1 MARVFKEASVSP
13 TEVMAGDSVEF
24 VFRLVIGA
32 AGTAPRSRIIVDCPA
47 YIGFD
52 RPTRIDQETGGYI
65 SLFCSNPDVDYTERV
80 WDMEIGDFP
89 TRERTSFKGMA
100 ARMMVFDLDGA
111 LSEGDEL
118 IVRWGWMRNG
128 MGVGTKVAVVVPR
141 PQFRH
146 TAHVRY
152 FADPDAGLPDLAR
165 SFEGYDRP
173 VPDTEVELSWGI
185 RPREVERLRL
195 VRGIDRAR
203 LLPYDRFYNVA
214 EVADAAE
221 LVEAPEGTAW
231 EKNSHGVFECADPRI
246 RVKSLALPLDCTPPR
261 AGAAGGYN
269 VYFGDLH
276 THSQFSNDCI
286 EREKLLRT
294 PADLYAYARE
304 VACLDFHCVTDHH
317 QPWDVPRNRIGAD
330 LWEQTL
336 EGARAEGRP
345 GEFVA
350 FSGFEYRGPRGDTAV
365 VLGEELDYDAIT
377 QPGYR
382 PVDRLW
388 EGLAGRDFI
397 TIPHFHNGGGLKDG
411 EWICAN
417 DLRVE
422 PVMEIYSCHG
432 SYEAERVNERYTSEI
447 KRRRPDRNG
456 RWFLK
461 HGYRYGFCANSD
473 GHKGTVGTNGLTAV
487 LAKELTV
494 EAVLEA
500 IRARRCYGTS
510 NARIVLDFTV
520 NGAPMGSELPQAD
533 EARVAIRVAGE
544 RPFKA
549 VDLLKDGDLLKRW
562 KPGADCFVTELVDPL
577 DGPHN
582 YCVRAIQDDN
592 HLAWS
597 SPVWVG

>member
-1 MARVFKEASVSP
+1 MTGS
-13 TEVMAGDSVEF
+13 T
-24 VFRLVIGA
+24 
-32 AGTAPRSRIIVDCPA
+32 TWPRSA
-47 YIGFD
+47 
-52 RPTRIDQETGGYI
+52 TR
-65 SLFCSNPDVDYTERV
+65 
-80 WDMEIGDFP
+80 
-89 TRERTSFKGMA
+89 
-100 ARMMVFDLDGA
+100 
-111 LSEGDEL
+111 
-118 IVRWGWMRNG
+118 
-128 MGVGTKVAVVVPR
+128 
-141 PQFRH
+141 
-146 TAHVRY
+146 
-152 FADPDAGLPDLAR
+152 R
-165 SFEGYDRP
+165 SWS
-173 VPDTEVELSWGI
+173 TL
-185 RPREVERLRL
+185 
-195 VRGIDRAR
+195 
-203 LLPYDRFYNVA
+203 
-214 EVADAAE
+214 
-221 LVEAPEGTAW
+221 PEGTAW
-231 EKNSHGVFECADPRI
+231 EKNAHGVFECADPARP
-246 RVKSLALPLDCTPPR
+246 REQPGRCPSTATPPR
-261 AGAAGGYN
+261 AGAAGGHN

-336 EGARAEGRP
+336 AGARAEGRP
-345 GEFVA
+345 GEFLA
-350 FSGFEYRGPRGDTAV
+350 FTGFEYRGPRGDTAV
-365 VLGEELDYDAIT
+365 VLGEELDYDTIT

-461 HGYRYGFCANSD
+461 NGYRYGFCANSD

-520 NGAPMGSELPQAD
+520 NGAPMGGELPQA
-533 EARVAIRVAGE
+533 ARRAWPSASPASAR
-544 RPFKA
+544 FKA
-549 VDLLKDGDLLKRW
+549 VDLLKDGDLLQRW
-562 KPGADCFVTELVDPL
+562 KPGADCFSHRADRPAGRPAQLLRPRHPGRQPPRLVEPGL
-577 DGPHN
+577 GG
-582 YCVRAIQDDN
+582 VSGGGR
-592 HLAWS
+592 LSS
-597 SPVWVG
+597 SPRGARRPASARSAPGACRCRRSCWWRRCSRRRACRA